1 MDFSNESNNFAK
13 SPAEDEFEI
22 SVFGPGI
29 GECILMHLGNGEW
42 FVIDSCRLPGSNSPA
57 ALDYLDAVGIEPASA
72 IKRILATHW
81 HDDHVKGMSEIVRR
95 CPDALFA
102 MSAALESDQ
111 FNQLV
116 FEIEEQNKLVAATST
131 ASEFADILEE
141 VELRGKQ
148 PPTAVSD
155 GFLLFEGGF
164 EDLVKVRVLS
174 PSPATVRDAQNDI
187 VNRLQTGFAVRKF
200 KRFDPND
207 LSVAVQVST
216 GARDLLLKSDLEDTA
231 EPQYG
236 WKAVL
241 TSKLRPRWKSS
252 IVKIGHHGS
261 DNADNG
267 DVWQEMVFPS
277 PKCVVTPYTRLKE
290 PLPRVGDI
298 NRIKSRTDH
307 LFCTTWPPSTR
318 PPRRQGVDGLVAG
331 ATKTRHALNR
341 KPGFVRLRWS
351 FTDSAPPTIELF
363 GSAKEL

>member
-1 MDFSNESNNFAK
+1 MDFANDSSDFAN
-13 SPAEDEFEI
+13 PPGIDEFEVSI
-22 SVFGPGI
+22 FGPGI

-42 FVIDSCRLPGSNSPA
+42 FVIDSCRMPGSKSPA
-57 ALDYLDAVGIEPASA
+57 ALEYLAELGIDATSA

-81 HDDHVKGMSEIVRR
+81 HDDHVKGMSEIVRS
-95 CPDALFA
+95 CPNALFA

-116 FEIEEQNKLVAATST
+116 FEIEERNKLVVATST
-131 ASEFADILEE
+131 ASEFAEILEE
-141 VELRGKQ
+141 VARRGNQ

-164 EDLVKVRVLS
+164 KDLVKVRVLS
-174 PSPATVRDAQNDI
+174 PSPATVRDSQKNIID
-187 VNRLQTGFAVRKF
+187 RLQTRFAVRKF

-207 LSVAVQVST
+207 LSVAVQVSI
-216 GARDLLLKSDLEDTA
+216 GARDLLLKADLENTA
-231 EPQYG
+231 EPEFG

-241 TSKLRPRWKSS
+241 TSPLRPKRLSS

-261 DNADNG
+261 DNADNSNI
-267 DVWQEMVFPS
+267 WQEMVLAS
-277 PKCVVTPYTRLKE
+277 PKGVVTPYTRLKE
-290 PLPRVGDI
+290 PLPRDADI
-298 NRIKSRTDH
+298 NRIKSRTDQ

-331 ATKTRHALNR
+331 ATKTRRALNR
-341 KPGFVRLRWS
+341 TPGFVRFRCA
-351 FTDSAPPTIELF
+351 FTDSAPPTVELF